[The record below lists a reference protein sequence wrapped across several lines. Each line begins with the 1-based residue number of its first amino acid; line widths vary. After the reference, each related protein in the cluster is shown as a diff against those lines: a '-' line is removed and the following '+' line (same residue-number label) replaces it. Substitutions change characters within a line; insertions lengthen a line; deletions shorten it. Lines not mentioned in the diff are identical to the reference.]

1 MLRRDLH
8 MILNVMFEVLKKIH
22 YTRVLTTHVVRL
34 VKLCCTNV
42 QVRNDPAKRECLGRI
57 IEMRELDV
65 LIVTEMELKGRA
77 GKVGIWYGDGNSFN
91 RKS

>member
-1 MLRRDLH
+1 MLRRSLH
-8 MILNVMFEVLKKIH
+8 KILNIIFEVLKKIH
-22 YTRVLTTHVVRL
+22 YTRVLTTHVVQL

-42 QVRNDPAKRECLGRI
+42 QVRNDPAKVEVFGRI
-57 IEMRELDV
+57 IEIRELDV

-77 GKVGIWYGDGNSFN
+77 GKVEIWYGERNSFR